1 MICSRCRSEI
11 EGGVCPQCGLESDPE
26 KITQKSIPFESRF
39 GDDRQVLPGDTPDF
53 GAEKR
58 GSHSRVER
66 NSPRVASP
74 SRSGPRRPRIS
85 RSRAEPERSL
95 FPDGFPSAGG
105 RGEKKIV
112 TVTRRTS
119 SSQSLADKPL
129 IRMPAGSR
137 PRQVPKQQEL
147 RLESALPQSGG
158 NGAEETSG
166 PSSEIPSE
174 IILSRLL
181 SGIVD
186 ASLSILTGFL
196 FSWTACLI
204 LNLNFL
210 SITNLSLGGAGSL
223 GFYLL
228 SSSFFLISCGQT
240 PGMYLTELR
249 LISEKIPE
257 AAPTHAILFRVLLFP
272 AVAASLVGLCVS
284 FFDPGRRCLHDR
296 LTHTRVVPSDF

>member
-1 MICSRCRSEI
+1 MICSRCRTEI

-26 KITQKSIPFESRF
+26 KITQKSIPFKSRL

-58 GSHSRVER
+58 GSHPRVER

-158 NGAEETSG
+158 NGAEETSLPRDPFGDNSVPPALRNRGCVVPIDTDRFSVQLDGLFDPESQFSFDYQPRSGWRLFPGFLLTQLFFFSDQLRADSRDVPDRAPFDIRKDPGSG
-166 PSSEIPSE
+166 PDACNPVSGTAFPRCGGESG
-174 IILSRLL
+174 
-181 SGIVD
+181 GIVRE
-186 ASLSILTGFL
+186 L
-196 FSWTACLI
+196 FRSWTA
-204 LNLNFL
+204 L
-210 SITNLSLGGAGSL
+210 SARSADP
-223 GFYLL
+223 Y
-228 SSSFFLISCGQT
+228 SS
-240 PGMYLTELR
+240 R
-249 LISEKIPE
+249 
-257 AAPTHAILFRVLLFP
+257 A
-272 AVAASLVGLCVS
+272 
-284 FFDPGRRCLHDR
+284 
-296 LTHTRVVPSDF
+296 